1 MEEFLEPSV
10 LLYLGGIRSK
20 DGTSTTGGLMY
31 NGNRVTDSGL
41 TPLPKGRFF
50 IGGTYLESKNAIVV
64 CGGFSSEKK
73 LLLHQED
80 LIRLI
85 KVYIYLTGIYFIYS
99 CVEV

>member
-1 MEEFLEPSV
+1 MWISWNVEEFLEPSV

-73 LLLHQED
+73 IIVASRGLNQ
-80 LIRLI
+80 
-85 KVYIYLTGIYFIYS
+85 VS
-99 CVEV
+99 

>member
-1 MEEFLEPSV
+1 
-10 LLYLGGIRSK
+10 
-20 DGTSTTGGLMY
+20 MY

-73 LLLHQED
+73 IIVASRGLNQ
-80 LIRLI
+80 
-85 KVYIYLTGIYFIYS
+85 VN
-99 CVEV
+99 